1 MKRVRFKDY
10 LKDYLEYNNIT
21 NKDFANRIGITPKH
35 LCDILA
41 GNVNIS
47 ADIVNKISIVTDIPI
62 DYIYDI
68 ELNYMFEN
76 EIENYLKMNEYT
88 ETEYLKKFN
97 YNYLIKSKF
106 IDFID
111 TSDKLEIIKDILNII
126 IPISVII
133 NLYIS

>member
-111 TSDKLEIIKDILNII
+111 TFT
-126 IPISVII
+126 
-133 NLYIS
+133 